1 MITVGPEPE
10 CKWPLGGALV
20 LGHSQQIERKQ
31 KFIFIHLYVTK
42 ADMNNQIKVLG
53 KTMNITNN
61 SDAVS
66 NFLHVNILINVK
78 YLINMCKICHFLT
91 VGNTY
96 IEFYIITLH
105 ITYNKKTTLL

>member
-1 MITVGPEPE
+1 
-10 CKWPLGGALV
+10 
-20 LGHSQQIERKQ
+20 
-31 KFIFIHLYVTK
+31 
-42 ADMNNQIKVLG
+42 MNNQIKVLG
-53 KTMNITNN
+53 KSMNITNN

-91 VGNTY
+91 VGNIY

-105 ITYNKKTTLL
+105 ITYNKKQHFFNIIKLVLHRLKRCKLRQSRYKKALISIGQI